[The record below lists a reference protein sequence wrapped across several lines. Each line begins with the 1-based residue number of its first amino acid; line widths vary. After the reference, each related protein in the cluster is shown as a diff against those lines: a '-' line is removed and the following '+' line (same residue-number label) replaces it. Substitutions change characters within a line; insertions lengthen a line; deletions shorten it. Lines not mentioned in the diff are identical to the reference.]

1 MLQIRFFFFFSADHE
16 DQEVVM
22 FNRAMLPAYY
32 GILRLCCQQSR
43 QFTRHLANHQ
53 NLNWAFKNITPY
65 PTQYTAVSVDELYLK
80 RLNLDSLSLKKIFFS
95 AILGCR

>member
-1 MLQIRFFFFFSADHE
+1 M
-16 DQEVVM
+16 M

-65 PTQYTAVSVDELYLK
+65 PNQYAAVSFDDDTLQITFDNHNRVA
-80 RLNLDSLSLKKIFFS
+80 KINNFSFFFFNS
-95 AILGCR
+95 GGGRTL